1 MFLEMGSDELVNLAG
16 FGDFN
21 FRVINAI
28 SDVIGLVHKVDKL
41 ILGN

>member
-21 FRVINAI
+21 FRVINA
-28 SDVIGLVHKVDKL
+28 HKVDKL